1 VSSVS
6 YYLLWLGVGLLIAA
20 LASAAVVRRQR
31 WYELRR
37 TKAALL
43 LDALARHTEWVSTQG
58 HAVLFQA
65 DVEGTDGALQEIG
78 YTQEQWF
85 PELRREAQTLF
96 ELHIRLVRYLRSQYR
111 QQLQDPDAWFESD
124 QDAGFMALWREHC
137 ATVAIMEQRLTLL
150 ANAGTSARQAASA

>member
-20 LASAAVVRRQR
+20 LASAVIVRHQR
-31 WYELRR
+31 WRELRR
-37 TKAALL
+37 AKAVEL

-65 DVEGTDGALQEIG
+65 NVQGTDGALQEIG
-78 YTQEQWF
+78 ATQEQWF

-111 QQLQDPDAWFESD
+111 QQLQDPEAWFESD
-124 QDAGFMALWREHC
+124 QDAGFMVLWREHC
-137 ATVAIMEQRLTLL
+137 ATVAIMEHRLAQLT
-150 ANAGTSARQAASA
+150 NAGTSARETASA